1 MTNEKLLN
9 FTELY
14 FNSLDENMELTIQEL
29 EEAGIDVSA
38 SEKRTQELL
47 NRVKAELEIEKGKAI
62 QIEFEETLRE
72 NIGESLEDTEN
83 DYRLAA
89 KNFENLTEEDKKI
102 IEQNKAVLK
111 NLENKQKNK

>member
-1 MTNEKLLN
+1 MINEKLLN

-38 SEKRTQELL
+38 SEQRTQELL
-47 NRVKAELEIEKGKAI
+47 NRVKAELEIEKGKAL

-89 KNFENLTEEDKKI
+89 RNFENLTEEDKKI
-102 IEQNKAVLK
+102 IEQNKAALK
-111 NLENKQKNK
+111 SLENKQKNK